1 MELVIILV
9 GTVIG
14 AVIGWNI
21 QSFKRKGR
29 FTRLDITDD
38 GKVWLEFDFK
48 KRFGKI
54 SDNYKGEL
62 TELLKEDF
70 KGLTEV
76 NVTRNKP
83 NELMICMKLE
93 KEKDE
98 PFILWLEDQEKC
110 LTNLCGNY

>member
-1 MELVIILV
+1 MFNR
-9 GTVIG
+9 G
-14 AVIGWNI
+14 
-21 QSFKRKGR
+21 K

-54 SDNYKGEL
+54 SNNATEEITNY
-62 TELLKEDF
+62 LKRYF

-76 NVTRNKP
+76 KVTRNRP
-83 NELMICMKLE
+83 NEMVICMKLE
-93 KEKDE
+93 KMEDE
-98 PFILWLEDQEKC
+98 PFILMLEEQEEL

>member
-1 MELVIILV
+1 MFNR
-9 GTVIG
+9 G
-14 AVIGWNI
+14 
-21 QSFKRKGR
+21 K

-54 SDNYKGEL
+54 SNNVIEEITKD
-62 TELLKEDF
+62 LKESF
-70 KGLTEV
+70 KGLTDV
-76 NVTRNKP
+76 KVTRNRP
-83 NELMICMKLE
+83 NEMMIFMKLE

-98 PFILWLEDQEKC
+98 LFILMLEEQEKC